1 MKMMHWIND
10 KPETLDEAMDLLQFG
25 VVFVGHL
32 GADIDRVRTER
43 RMDRCANLMEKIPA
57 QVAKDILDTL
67 VADGV
72 LGTDGSAY
80 KKIAE
85 KYL

>member
-10 KPETLDEAMDLLQFG
+10 KPETLDEALDLLRFG
-25 VVFVGHL
+25 VVFTDDLSGEV
-32 GADIDRVRTER
+32 DRVRTER